1 MVLTSRRV
9 VAHLALLA
17 LTVGLVVL
25 AADAAFADGAVTV
38 QNTEAGGRYTPQET
52 TIAVGESVTWTFE
65 DGGHSVTGDAF
76 DSHPGCE
83 DRDLFGVSGCAAPGE
98 VYVRVFDLPG
108 SYPYQC
114 RIHGSAMT
122 GTVVVRDGQP
132 SETPTEPTPTPTPTE
147 PTPTASPT
155 PEPTEPE
162 PTEPEPTEPEPTET
176 ATEPEPTE
184 PEPTEPEPTATE
196 TAEPTPVPQP
206 TELPSV
212 RPIPST
218 TTPEPIPEPTFEAF
232 PDVEGSNTD
241 DPDEDDDLGGVA
253 VGDEGG
259 SDGTGDLVL
268 RVLGGLAVVGTA
280 GTFSRVVLFGDPW
293 RA

>member
-114 RIHGSAMT
+114 RIHGSAMA

-132 SETPTEPTPTPTPTE
+132 SETPTEPTPTPTE

-196 TAEPTPVPQP
+196 TAVPTPVPQP